1 MWNMF
6 YKVRTESRE
15 LKIMEVL
22 NARAD
27 LSEKDKRNYFT
38 LRKGYEGEIQFD
50 NMLERLQCDCLILSD
65 LLLRASNSTFQ
76 IDSLIIVSN
85 TVYLFDIKNYED
97 DYVWDAV
104 DNRMLKKPDFEI
116 TNPLTQLKK
125 NEQHFRKWL
134 QEHKLDFPVVASVV
148 FVNPRFTL
156 YQASPDLPFIFPTQ
170 IERDVIERLNSN
182 SAKLTHKH
190 KKFADQLINSHINEN
205 PYSQIPA
212 YEYEELRK
220 GILCANCSSISVF
233 LDGKFCFCPDCG
245 HKETVEAAVIRT
257 AEEFRLLFPER
268 KLTARTLMEYSK
280 VINNQKRMSRI
291 LEKHFT
297 MVGKNRWVHYI

>member
-1 MWNMF
+1 M
-6 YKVRTESRE
+6 
-15 LKIMEVL
+15 KI
-22 NARAD
+22 
-27 LSEKDKRNYFT
+27 
-38 LRKGYEGEIQFD
+38 
-50 NMLERLQCDCLILSD
+50 
-65 LLLRASNSTFQ
+65 
-76 IDSLIIVSN
+76 
-85 TVYLFDIKNYED
+85 
-97 DYVWDAV
+97 WDAV

-220 GILCANCSSISVF
+220 GIMCANCSSISVF

-245 HKETVEAAVIRT
+245 YKETVEAAVIRT

-268 KLTARTLMEYSK
+268 KLTART
-280 VINNQKRMSRI
+280 
-291 LEKHFT
+291 
-297 MVGKNRWVHYI
+297 

>member
-97 DYVWDAV
+97 
-104 DNRMLKKPDFEI
+104 LGCGG
-116 TNPLTQLKK
+116 Q
-125 NEQHFRKWL
+125 
-134 QEHKLDFPVVASVV
+134 
-148 FVNPRFTL
+148 
-156 YQASPDLPFIFPTQ
+156 
-170 IERDVIERLNSN
+170 
-182 SAKLTHKH
+182 
-190 KKFADQLINSHINEN
+190 SH
-205 PYSQIPA
+205 A
-212 YEYEELRK
+212 
-220 GILCANCSSISVF
+220 
-233 LDGKFCFCPDCG
+233 
-245 HKETVEAAVIRT
+245 
-257 AEEFRLLFPER
+257 
-268 KLTARTLMEYSK
+268 
-280 VINNQKRMSRI
+280 
-291 LEKHFT
+291 
-297 MVGKNRWVHYI
+297 

>member
-1 MWNMF
+1 MF

-22 NARAD
+22 NSRAD

-76 IDSLIIVSN
+76 IDSLIIISN
-85 TVYLFDIKNYED
+85 TVYLFDVKNYED
-97 DYVWDAV
+97 DYIWDAV

-125 NEQHFRKWL
+125 SEQHFRKWL
-134 QEHKLDFPVVASVV
+134 REHKLDFPVVASVV

-156 YQASPDLPFIFPTQ
+156 YQATPDLPFIFPTQ
-170 IERDVIERLNSN
+170 IERDIIERLNSN

-190 KKFADQLINSHINEN
+190 KKLADQLINSHINDN

-212 YEYEELRK
+212 YEYEKLRK
-220 GILCANCSSISVF
+220 GIMCAKCSSISVF
-233 LDGKFCFCPDCG
+233 LDGKFCLCPDCG

-268 KLTARTLMEYSK
+268 KLTAGTLMDYSK
-280 VINNQKRMSRI
+280 VINNRKRMSRI